1 MTHFDILDIIAIA
14 REAGRRIMEVYAE
27 ETIEVSEKSDHSL
40 LTKADMLS
48 HHFICDALNQLYPT
62 IPVISEESAD
72 KHTYAERQKWDAYF
86 LVDPL
91 DGTKEFIKKNGEF
104 TINIALMKKNEPY
117 LGVIF
122 APALD
127 LLYFA
132 EKNKGA
138 FKIKQ
143 NEKLKLPSSQSIH
156 QTVRAV
162 VSRSHL
168 CSGTANFLEVLK
180 REGKIIEKVS
190 IGSALK
196 FGLVAEGLAD
206 IYPRFT
212 PSMEWDTAAG
222 DLLVTEVGKAI
233 FRVTDGL
240 PLEYNTLTLI
250 HPGFIVRDTP
260 H

>member
-1 MTHFDILDIIAIA
+1 MVCKWIVTPRQRFDIEMLLAGGFAPLNGFLTQKDYEGVMFDMRLENGQLWPIPITLDVNAA
-14 REAGRRIMEVYAE
+14 
-27 ETIEVSEKSDHSL
+27 
-40 LTKADMLS
+40 
-48 HHFICDALNQLYPT
+48 
-62 IPVISEESAD
+62 
-72 KHTYAERQKWDAYF
+72 RQKWDAYF

-240 PLEYNTLTLI
+240 PARK
-250 HPGFIVRDTP
+250 F
-260 H
+260 

>member
-1 MTHFDILDIIAIA
+1 MKHYDMNELIGIA
-14 REAGRRIMEVYAE
+14 RQAGERIMQVYAE
-27 ETIEVSEKSDHSL
+27 ETISVTEKLDRSL

-48 HHFICDALNQLYPT
+48 HQWICDSLNQLYPS
-62 IPVISEESAD
+62 IPIISEESAVQ
-72 KHTYAERQKWDAYF
+72 YEYEARQTWDTFF

-104 TINIALMKKNEPY
+104 TINIALMKQNEPH
-117 LGVIF
+117 LGLIF

-138 FKIKQ
+138 FKIYKQ
-143 NEKLKLPSSQSIH
+143 TQSQLFANPIAGK
-156 QTVRAV
+156 VMRAV

-168 CSGTANFLEVLK
+168 CEQTKHFLKKLSS
-180 REGKIIEKVS
+180 EGRIIEEVP

-196 FGLVAEGLAD
+196 FGLIAEGAAD

-222 DLLVTEVGKAI
+222 DLLVREVGKSI
-233 FRVTDGL
+233 VRVSDGL
-240 PLEYNTLTLI
+240 PLQYNTPSLI
-250 HPGFIVRDTP
+250 HPGFIVRQSTM
-260 H
+260 